1 MLSGF
6 LVLILSSY
14 LITHL
19 INTAAVKA
27 ARLITE
33 LRFCCRDFLR
43 LTFTEETPGPR
54 AGIKV
59 YSRVHVSRHECDNQ
73 PTANHR
79 AANFLGKVGA
89 GH

>member
-6 LVLILSSY
+6 LLLILSFY

-19 INTAAVKA
+19 INTVAIKA

-33 LRFCCRDFLR
+33 LRFCCRNVLL

-54 AGIKV
+54 ARIKMYSWV
-59 YSRVHVSRHECDNQ
+59 YVSRHKCDNQ

-79 AANFLGKVGA
+79 AANFQGKVSA

>member
-6 LVLILSSY
+6 FDLILSSY

-19 INTAAVKA
+19 INTVVINS

-33 LRFCCRDFLR
+33 LRFCDRHFPR
-43 LTFTEETPGPR
+43 LTSTEETAGPR
-54 AGIKV
+54 AGIK
-59 YSRVHVSRHECDNQ
+59 YSRVRVICHKCDNQ

-79 AANFLGKVGA
+79 TANFLGEVST